1 MFAYIVSQNSSN
13 DCNLMRLLYTMK
25 NPPKKASECKPGTR
39 FVSADCI
46 PCHSKDVIIRAH
58 CRSKQQLRQQHV
70 DQQQISQ
77 RMTDLLPHVSKIMAK
92 TKQHDSKMTV
102 RDMYVQRLANTALQL
117 PVFIAFAVQKFKSP
131 VMKKQYT
138 NVTQRLEAIG
148 HLWQMEHGGINMG
161 KLPAVQ
167 FCILSV

>member
-1 MFAYIVSQNSSN
+1 
-13 DCNLMRLLYTMK
+13 MK

-39 FVSADCI
+39 FVSADCV

-58 CRSKQQLRQQHV
+58 CRSKQQLPQQHV
-70 DQQQISQ
+70 DQHQINQ
-77 RMTDLLPHVSKIMAK
+77 KVTDLLPQVSKLMAK
-92 TKQHDSKMTV
+92 ANQPNSNMTV
-102 RDMYVQRLANTALQL
+102 RDMYVQRLAKTTLQL
-117 PVFIAFAVQKFKSP
+117 PIFIAFAVEKFKSP

-148 HLWQMEHGGINMG
+148 HLWQIEHGGINMG

-167 FCILSV
+167 FCILSI